1 MADLTPHRRGLARQ
15 MRSPPTLFELRRATF
30 AELILAGLRPL
41 GFGAAAFTR
50 CARLSQWPAEPKL
63 AATSPAFALWASA
76 RQPSLA
82 TRATMACQAE
92 ARGNFAR
99 LRPLGFGAAAFTRY
113 ASDDGLPSRSSR
125 QLRPPSPFGLRR
137 GSLHSLRERRWPA
150 KPKLA
155 AASPAFALW
164 ASARQPSLATR
175 DSQWPA
181 KPKLAAASPAFA
193 LWASARQPSL
203 AARAKAGG
211 ARRSS
216 TADLLNAI
224 QALSQLSY
232 GPFRDQT
239 SGLGNRGRGSC
250 SASRLLIADC

>member
-1 MADLTPHRRGLARQ
+1 MADLTPHRRGLARKC
-15 MRSPPTLFELRRATF
+15 E
-30 AELILAGLRPL
+30 
-41 GFGAAAFTR
+41 
-50 CARLSQWPAEPKL
+50 ARLRSSSYGGQPSRSLFSRAYAP
-63 AATSPAFALWASA
+63 WASA

-82 TRATMACQAE
+82 
-92 ARGNFAR
+92 ARDY
-99 LRPLGFGAAAFTRY
+99 L
-113 ASDDGLPSRSSR
+113 SGLPSRSSR

-137 GSLHSLRERRWPA
+137 GSLHSLRERRWLA

-175 DSQWPA
+175 ATMACQAEARGSLARLRPLGFGAAAFTRYASDDGLPSRSSRQPRPPSPFGLRRGSLHSLRERRWLA

-211 ARRSS
+211 ARLHSPIIQGCPPLFAKA
-216 TADLLNAI
+216 TAK
-224 QALSQLSY
+224 Q
-232 GPFRDQT
+232 RVT
-239 SGLGNRGRGSC
+239 W
-250 SASRLLIADC
+250 